1 MYIHRVVT
9 FAIERKKESI
19 LVFETSINVQV
30 PRTRLKHS
38 MKIFL
43 RATNSELLRN
53 YRGIIEER
61 FLNMCVLLHFES
73 IV

>member
-1 MYIHRVVT
+1 MYIHRDVT
-9 FAIERKKESI
+9 FDIERKRELI

-30 PRTRLKHS
+30 LRRRLKHS

-43 RATNSELLRN
+43 RVTNSELLRD

-61 FLNMCVLLHFES
+61 FLNMCVLLNFES